1 MRVPLS
7 WLRDTVD
14 VPPDASVHDVTA
26 RLTMLGLKLES
37 IDVVGAEVSGP
48 LVLGR
53 VLGFDDETHS
63 NGKTIRWCQVDV
75 GEDQPRGI
83 VCGASNFASGDLVVV
98 SLPGAVLPGGFEIGR
113 RKTYGHYSDGMICSD
128 RELGLGDD
136 HAGILVLPDDLADV
150 GADAAELLHLR
161 DSVIE
166 FEINPDRAYALS
178 VRGVARETAIA
189 YALPFDDPVAN
200 VVAPSP
206 GDGYPVRIDDPS
218 GCRAFAAVSVHGV
231 DPSAP
236 SPPWLSRRVQLAGVR
251 PISLTVDVTNYVMLE
266 LGQPLHAYDADRLRG
281 AIVVRRAA
289 PGERLTTLDG
299 VTRELDREDL
309 LITDESGPIGLA
321 GVMGGESTE
330 ISAATTHVVLEA
342 ANFDPVSVARTA
354 RRHKLPSEASRR
366 FERGVD
372 PTIGLAAAGRAAQ
385 LLAEYGGG
393 TVAPIA
399 TALAA
404 EATLAPISI
413 PVDLPA
419 RLSGID
425 IDGPTVGST
434 LSAVGCQLEAAGDA
448 VLATPPPWRPDI
460 EDPYDLV
467 EEVVRLVGYDKIP
480 SVLPV
485 APCGTGLT
493 RRQQLR
499 RRVGRTLA
507 GAGYVEVLT
516 FPFVGDLD
524 WESLQLPPDDDRR
537 RTIQVANPLSD
548 QAPLLRTTLIPGLA
562 RALGRNIARGQQDL
576 GLFETGAVFLPPVG
590 ERPVVPHLAVDHRPS
605 IDELKEL
612 DAALPAQPVHVAVV
626 LGGQRESAGWWGPG
640 RAAGWADAIETCRTL
655 GRAVGVEI
663 SAVPGALAPWH
674 PGRCAQILV
683 GDELIGHAGELH
695 PRVCSAYGLQ
705 ERSAAAELDLDR
717 LLAHT
722 SAITTAPTLSSFPVG
737 KEDVALVVDDDTSA
751 ADVAAALTAGAGEL
765 LESLRLFDVYSG
777 AQVGDGKKSLAFSL
791 RFRAPDRT
799 LTEAEISAARDAAVA
814 AAAAKV
820 GATLRR

>member
-1 MRVPLS
+1 MRVPVS
-7 WLRDTVD
+7 WLRDNVD
-14 VPPDASVHDVTA
+14 MPPDASVQDLTA
-26 RLTMLGLKLES
+26 RLTMLGLKLEA

-48 LVLGR
+48 LVVGR
-53 VLGFDDETHS
+53 VLGFEDETHS

-75 GEDQPRGI
+75 GEGQPRGI
-83 VCGASNFASGDLVVV
+83 VCGASNFAVGDQVVV

-113 RKTYGHYSDGMICSD
+113 RKTYGHYSDGMICSA
-128 RELGLGDD
+128 RELGLGDE
-136 HAGILVLPDDLADV
+136 HAGILVLREDLTDV
-150 GADAAELLHLR
+150 GADAAEVLHLR

-189 YALPFDDPVAN
+189 YRVPFDDPVSQ
-200 VVAPSP
+200 VATPP
-206 GDGYPVRIDDPS
+206 AGDGYPVRIDDRS
-218 GCRAFAAVSVHGV
+218 GCRAFAAVTVQGL

-236 SPPWLSRRVQLAGVR
+236 SPPWLARRVQLAGVR

-266 LGQPLHAYDADRLRG
+266 LGQPLHAYDADRLAG
-281 AIVVRRAA
+281 AITVRRAA
-289 PGERLTTLDG
+289 AGERLTTLDG
-299 VTRELDREDL
+299 VARELDPEDL

-321 GVMGGESTE
+321 GVMGGELTE
-330 ISAATTHVVLEA
+330 ISDATTAVVLEA

-372 PTIGLAAAGRAAQ
+372 PTIGLAAASRAAQ
-385 LLAEYGGG
+385 LLVEYGGG
-393 TVAPIA
+393 TVAPTA
-399 TALAA
+399 TVVAA
-404 EATLAPISI
+404 ETDPARITL

-419 RLSGID
+419 KLSGVEID
-425 IDGPTVGST
+425 RETVSST
-434 LSAVGCQLEAAGDA
+434 LTAVGCQVEAVADA
-448 VLATPPPWRPDI
+448 VRATPPPWRPDLR
-460 EDPYDLV
+460 DPYDLV
-467 EEVVRLVGYDKIP
+467 EEVVRLVGYDKVP

-485 APCGTGLT
+485 APAGTGLSS
-493 RRQQLR
+493 RQRLR
-499 RRVGRTLA
+499 RRIGLTLA

-516 FPFVGDLD
+516 FPFVGEPD
-524 WESLQLPPDDDRR
+524 WESLQLPVDDPR
-537 RTIQVANPLSD
+537 RTTIRVANPLSD
-548 QAPLLRTTLIPGLA
+548 QAPLLRTTLIPGIA

-590 ERPVVPHLAVDHRPS
+590 ERPVVPHLAVDRRPS
-605 IDELKEL
+605 IDELKQL

-626 LGGQRESAGWWGPG
+626 LGGQREAAGWWGAG
-640 RAAGWADAIETCRTL
+640 RAGGWADAIETCRSV
-655 GRAVGVEI
+655 GRAVGVDI
-663 SAVPGALAPWH
+663 STLPGALAPWH

-705 ERSAAAELDLDR
+705 PRSAAAELDLDR
-717 LLAHT
+717 LLAHA
-722 SAITTAPTLSSFPVG
+722 SAITVAPTLSSFPVG
-737 KEDVALVVDDDTSA
+737 KEDVALVVDADVSA

-765 LESLRLFDVYSG
+765 LESLRLFDLYTG
-777 AQVGDGKKSLAFSL
+777 EQIGDGKKSLAFSL

-799 LTEAEISAARDAAVA
+799 LTEAEIAVARDAAVA

-820 GATLRR
+820 GAALRH